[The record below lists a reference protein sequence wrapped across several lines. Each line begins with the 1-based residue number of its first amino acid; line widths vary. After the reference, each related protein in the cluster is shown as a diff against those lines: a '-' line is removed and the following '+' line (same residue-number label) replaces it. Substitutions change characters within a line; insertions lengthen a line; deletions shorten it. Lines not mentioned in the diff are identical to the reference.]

1 MLIAALSETLTG
13 NTGLSCNM
21 KVWIT
26 RLFAL
31 VAGRDLMVSSVPLN
45 PQAQCIRLLWVH
57 AYSFAPQKCSLFHIK
72 NQNKNET
79 VRVFSKTANR

>member
-1 MLIAALSETLTG
+1 MLIAALSEPLTG

-45 PQAQCIRLLWVH
+45 PQAQCMFEHVH
-57 AYSFAPQKCSLFHIK
+57 PSSLGTCLQLCTSKMFIISYEQPKQK
-72 NQNKNET
+72 
-79 VRVFSKTANR
+79 

>member
-1 MLIAALSETLTG
+1 MLIAALSEPPTG

-26 RLFAL
+26 HLFAL

-45 PQAQCIRLLWVH
+45 PQAHCVFEHVHPSSLGTRLQLRTSKMFVIS
-57 AYSFAPQKCSLFHIK
+57 YEEPKQK
-72 NQNKNET
+72 
-79 VRVFSKTANR
+79 